1 MRAYNTFVLLA
12 WSSLCCVVK
21 AESEKVSLIDE
32 RNGFCDFVLY
42 ADDNGKYPLCY
53 AGFCKDNN
61 CVIQPHNVTWPCSE
75 LSPCEV
81 EGTECFID
89 TYPYPDAPM
98 NLGCGGSEAAKAFKK
113 IRSQIDKKPRPEWWG
128 LVHKYDEELGKY
140 WKEREER
147 ELKEFDGLL
156 SPFMEKR
163 LRRSGNLP
171 KGYDARKR
179 RIQIEKEVR
188 EEKERVDKEAEERR
202 EREETEEKERKERE
216 KKEREER
223 ERKTRAEQ
231 EKKEKAEQEKKEKAE
246 QEKKMQEHEQKKVQ
260 ESEKE
265 KKIQAGKEA
274 KQKTNEEKPKEAGEE
289 GKEEKSEL

>member
-1 MRAYNTFVLLA
+1 MRAYNALVLLV
-12 WSSLCCVVK
+12 WSGLSCLVE
-21 AESEKVSLIDE
+21 AESE
-32 RNGFCDFVLY
+32 
-42 ADDNGKYPLCY
+42 KYPLCY

-61 CVIQPHNVTWPCSE
+61 CVIQPHNATWPCSE

-89 TYPYPDAPM
+89 TYPYPDGPM

-113 IRSQIDKKPRPEWWG
+113 IRSQVDKKPRPEWWG
-128 LVHKYDEELGKY
+128 LVHKYNEELSEY

-179 RIQIEKEVR
+179 RMQIEREVR
-188 EEKERVDKEAEERR
+188 EEKER
-202 EREETEEKERKERE
+202 EEKEAVEREARE
-216 KKEREER
+216 KKETEEQ
-223 ERKTRAEQ
+223 ERKTKADQEKMERAEQ
-231 EKKEKAEQEKKEKAE
+231 EKEKKKI
-246 QEKKMQEHEQKKVQ
+246 Q

-265 KKIQAGKEA
+265 KKIQASKEA
-274 KQKTNEEKPKEAGEE
+274 EQEAKAEKLKDVIEEEDEQNE
-289 GKEEKSEL
+289 SEL

>member
-1 MRAYNTFVLLA
+1 MRAYNALVLLV
-12 WSSLCCVVK
+12 WSGLSCVVK
-21 AESEKVSLIDE
+21 AESE
-32 RNGFCDFVLY
+32 
-42 ADDNGKYPLCY
+42 KYPLCY

-61 CVIQPHNVTWPCSE
+61 CVIQPHNVTWPCPE

-81 EGTECFID
+81 EGAECFID

-113 IRSQIDKKPRPEWWG
+113 IRSQVDKKPRPEWWG

-140 WKEREER
+140 WKEREEK

-179 RIQIEKEVR
+179 RMQIEKEVR
-188 EEKERVDKEAEERR
+188 EERERKEMEEKEAVERR
-202 EREETEEKERKERE
+202 EREERE
-216 KKEREER
+216 NKEREER
-223 ERKTRAEQ
+223 ERKEREEQERKTRVEQ
-231 EKKEKAEQEKKEKAE
+231 EKKKRAETEKKEKAE
-246 QEKKMQEHEQKKVQ
+246 QEKKMQEQEDEKKILG
-260 ESEKE
+260 SEKE
-265 KKIQAGKEA
+265 KKVQASREV
-274 KQKTNEEKPKEAGEE
+274 EEKRKEEKLKDVVEEAEEE
-289 GKEEKSEL
+289 GEQEKSEL